1 MREIAVG
8 GVLQAFEDAG
18 LRRMHRHRRIGGDGQ
33 RVIPHIA
40 VQFRLGHDA
49 VDEAHPLGLLGRE
62 LAGCI
67 EDLLGEGRP
76 DHVDQP
82 TDAVVVVTQAE
93 LRRRHREARIV
104 GADADVAAERRRHP
118 AADAVSADILK
129 IETKNYDYRYLCTE
143 LRGKIMIPVI
153 SRVRSQTMEEFGE
166 LIRHAGEEFVYVL
179 EGAIEVHSEFYDPI
193 TLHAGE
199 YIYLDSEMGHGY
211 LVTGGFEEA
220 TVLAVCASA
229 AANLQQ
235 ELISH
240 ARAAVPTSD
249 KGAKVA
255 KPDKPK
261 TSTPPKKVAAKSK
274 RRASAA

>member
-1 MREIAVG
+1 MS
-8 GVLQAFEDAG
+8 LSDF
-18 LRRMHRHRRIGGDGQ
+18 LNSS
-33 RVIPHIA
+33 
-40 VQFRLGHDA
+40 
-49 VDEAHPLGLLGRE
+49 
-62 LAGCI
+62 
-67 EDLLGEGRP
+67 
-76 DHVDQP
+76 
-82 TDAVVVVTQAE
+82 
-93 LRRRHREARIV
+93 
-104 GADADVAAERRRHP
+104 P
-118 AADAVSADILK
+118 AAPLSKSMARRSVGKGTTTDVLK

-166 LIRHAGEEFVYVL
+166 LIRHVGEEFVYVL

-211 LVTGGFEEA
+211 LVTDGFEEA

-240 ARAAVPTSD
+240 AQAAAPKTPKAVRS
-249 KGAKVA
+249 
-255 KPDKPK
+255 DKPK
-261 TSTPPKKVAAKSK
+261 APAAPKKAAAKSK
-274 RRASAA
+274 RRVGAA

>member
-1 MREIAVG
+1 MVKAKPSLGNIV
-8 GVLQAFEDAG
+8 
-18 LRRMHRHRRIGGDGQ
+18 RHIRNSNGWTLAQMSQ
-33 RVIPHIA
+33 RVEIPLSTLAKVEKGHLTLSYDKL
-40 VQFRLGHDA
+40 VDLSDKLGMSLSDF
-49 VDEAHPLGLLGRE
+49 LNSS
-62 LAGCI
+62 
-67 EDLLGEGRP
+67 
-76 DHVDQP
+76 
-82 TDAVVVVTQAE
+82 
-93 LRRRHREARIV
+93 
-104 GADADVAAERRRHP
+104 P
-118 AADAVSADILK
+118 AAPLSKSMARRSVGKGTTTDVLK

-166 LIRHAGEEFVYVL
+166 LIRHVGEEFVYVL

-211 LVTGGFEEA
+211 LVTDGFEEA

-240 ARAAVPTSD
+240 AQAAAPKTPKAARS
-249 KGAKVA
+249 
-255 KPDKPK
+255 DKPK
-261 TSTPPKKVAAKSK
+261 APPAPKKAAAKSK
-274 RRASAA
+274 RRVSAA